1 MENKTIL
8 TKEGKKKLQDEL
20 KHLLEVER
28 PKVIAE
34 IAEARAQGDLSENAE
49 FDSAR
54 EKQGEIEGRIGEI
67 TAILEEISVVRT
79 NKDNSK
85 VNIGST
91 VVYMDLDDNE
101 ANEVTIV
108 GSLEADPLQNKISN
122 VSPLGEALL
131 GKAVG
136 DKAKVMVDN
145 KYDIEIIEIKEVLE
159 D

>member
-67 TAILEEISVVRT
+67 TAILEETSVVRAT
-79 NKDNSK
+79 KDTSK
-85 VNIGST
+85 VNIGTT

-108 GSLEADPLQNKISN
+108 GSLEADPLENKISN
-122 VSPLGEALL
+122 ISPLGEALL
-131 GKAVG
+131 GKEVG
-136 DKAKVMVDN
+136 DKAKVMVEN
-145 KYDIEIIEIKEVLE
+145 KYDIEIIEIKESI
-159 D
+159 